1 MPFELI
7 SLYELPKVP
16 WKNGAGLMRE
26 IAVEPRGAAADTL
39 DWKLSWAETTKNS
52 PFSAFPGIDRS
63 IILLRGAGLRLK
75 MLKDATVVNFVDP
88 REPFFFSGDD
98 RIDAELVGGPTENLS
113 ILLRRDRFWT
123 SATWVDTGTDVPPAD
138 ALFVLCMTGTVR
150 LTGKDTPPVTLHA
163 QQAALWRKGSDALHV
178 EPVVRPPLALVVRIG
193 STKAAHTIAVP

>member
-7 SLYELPKVP
+7 SLYDLPKVP

-26 IAVEPRGAAADTL
+26 IAVEPRGAGADTL

-52 PFSAFPGIDRS
+52 PFSAFPGVDRS

-75 MLKDATVVNFVDP
+75 MLKDATVVNFVAP

-98 RIDAELVGGPTENLS
+98 QIDAELVGGPTENLS

-123 SATWVDTGTDVPPAD
+123 AATWIDTGADLPPAD

-150 LTGKDTPPVTLHA
+150 LAGKDARPVTLHA
-163 QQAALWRKGSDALHV
+163 QQAALWRKGSGALQV
-178 EPVVRPPLALVVRIG
+178 EPVARPPLALVVRIG
-193 STKAAHTIAVP
+193 SHDASKTTNAP